1 VADFLSPI
9 INLDEGLLVLEWTT
23 GEFYLFSLGISSSF
37 SIPGEEAD
45 LSVGFFVSFIAAPDV
60 AVVVVVGTATS
71 PSAPSFVSSFP
82 FLRTAEF
89 AITVSLSAS
98 TLSFAGSALFDV
110 A

>member
-1 VADFLSPI
+1 LSPI

-60 AVVVVVGTATS
+60 AVVVVGTATS